1 MQFGIVL
8 LDSQNNVVY
17 SIKAGNPEEWYG
29 TQKGIIPDGNFI
41 TYKINREVYDAL
53 KKYYDSN
60 DFEAE
65 YIFSKSVKDEI
76 EQIAGTWAPNF
87 CRLKASEVLGRAV
100 TATDFMKSYK
110 LYKNK
115 EKSLRNT
122 WDKEMISGLLNLER
136 TTSPLDFTKDEKEIL
151 KILQD

>member
-1 MQFGIVL
+1 
-8 LDSQNNVVY
+8 
-17 SIKAGNPEEWYG
+17 
-29 TQKGIIPDGNFI
+29 
-41 TYKINREVYDAL
+41 
-53 KKYYDSN
+53 
-60 DFEAE
+60 
-65 YIFSKSVKDEI
+65 
-76 EQIAGTWAPNF
+76 
-87 CRLKASEVLGRAV
+87 
-100 TATDFMKSYK
+100 MKSYK